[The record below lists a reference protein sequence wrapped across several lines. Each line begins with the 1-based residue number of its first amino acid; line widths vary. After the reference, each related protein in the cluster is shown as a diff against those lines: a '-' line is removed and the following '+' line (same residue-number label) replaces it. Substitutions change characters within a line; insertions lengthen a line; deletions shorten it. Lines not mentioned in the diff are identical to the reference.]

1 MKLDKEDKS
10 SQSNPISEQIVDDNY
25 KNGFYKN
32 PDFPY
37 LPLMF
42 EGCYEWC
49 SVSRQK
55 WPMPDSLFI
64 DDLDYICVFE
74 IPQYH
79 PTHGNYLWLPTHF
92 ADIFFSLL
100 ADDRKIAI
108 LKYLL
113 ALVSY
118 LIFADASTDPGE
130 KEYTYKLLLWG
141 LQPMVSGRKTKRP
154 FRGLLKPPPDITTK
168 EFDLLD
174 SIANAVKESASK
186 ELRILSI

>member
-1 MKLDKEDKS
+1 MTPALSFYTNLTRLVIDSLVISAQSFIAISAIPASILYCLSLKTELLLHILASIHLADSDTRRFSMKLDKEDKS
-10 SQSNPISEQIVDDNY
+10 SQSNPISETNLVDDNY

-79 PTHGNYLWLPTHF
+79 PTHGNYLWLPT
-92 ADIFFSLL
+92 
-100 ADDRKIAI
+100 I
-108 LKYLL
+108 LRTSYLL
-113 ALVSY
+113 C
-118 LIFADASTDPGE
+118 
-130 KEYTYKLLLWG
+130 
-141 LQPMVSGRKTKRP
+141 LQMTGR
-154 FRGLLKPPPDITTK
+154 
-168 EFDLLD
+168 
-174 SIANAVKESASK
+174 SQS
-186 ELRILSI
+186 